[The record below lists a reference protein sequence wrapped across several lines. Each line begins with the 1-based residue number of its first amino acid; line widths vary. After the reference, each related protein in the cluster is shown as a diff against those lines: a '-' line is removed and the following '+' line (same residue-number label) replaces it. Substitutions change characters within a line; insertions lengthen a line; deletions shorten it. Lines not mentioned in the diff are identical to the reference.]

1 MQVDFFGDMKEVY
14 EVVKK
19 GGSHKYYT
27 IFDKE
32 PVGVVNEDTDEIKT
46 VRPDWE
52 EFVKEIRVDF
62 DSTYSYKID
71 EFPVV

>member
-1 MQVDFFGDMKEVY
+1 MLVQFFGDMKEVY

-32 PVGVVNEDTDEIKT
+32 PVGVVNEDTDEIRT

-52 EFVKEIRVDF
+52 EFVKEVRVDF
-62 DSTYSYKID
+62 DSIQTYSID
-71 EFPVV
+71 EFPVE